1 MGLRVE
7 YGRRQVIRFMA
18 GGAVAFVFSAAT
30 SQIWAQTARRTAGK
44 QRIIMI
50 DPGHG
55 GQDPGAIG
63 VAGTREKFVA
73 LDTARAAARR
83 LEATG
88 RFRVLM
94 TRDDDVY
101 IPLQERVEK
110 AQSAGADL
118 FMSVHADANRNH
130 RIRGA
135 SVYTLSEKASDEEA
149 ADLAARENNSDR
161 VAGINLSEHEPIVNE
176 ILYDLA
182 RRETNNLS
190 QHFAQALVS
199 ELGRDVTLMD
209 NSHRSAGFVVLKAPD
224 IPSALVELG
233 CLSNAG
239 EERELR
245 QAKYQQKLAESLA
258 RSVSDYFERA

>member
-1 MGLRVE
+1 MSLRIE
-7 YGRRQVIRFMA
+7 FGRRQVIRLLS
-18 GGAVAFVFSAAT
+18 GGAISLVLSAKA
-30 SQIWAQTARRTAGK
+30 SRVWAENQRRAAGK
-44 QRIIMI
+44 SRVVML

-63 VAGTREKFVA
+63 VSGTYEKFIA
-73 LDTARAAARR
+73 LATARAAARY
-83 LEATG
+83 LEGTG

-94 TRDDDVY
+94 TRDSDEYV
-101 IPLQERVEK
+101 PLQQRVLL
-110 AQSAGADL
+110 AQNAGAEL

-149 ADLAARENNSDR
+149 AELATRENHADTISGVD
-161 VAGINLSEHEPIVNE
+161 LSKHEPVVSE

-182 RRETNNLS
+182 RRQTNNMS
-190 QHFAQALVS
+190 QRFAQALVS
-199 ELGRDVTLMD
+199 ELGREVALMD
-209 NSHRSAGFVVLKAPD
+209 NTHRSAGFVVLKAPD

-233 CLSNAG
+233 CLSNPS

-245 QAKYQQKLAESLA
+245 QSGYQQKLAESLA
-258 RSVSDYFERA
+258 RAVSDYFEHV

>member
-1 MGLRVE
+1 MNFRAM
-7 YGRRQVIRFMA
+7 YGRRQVIRLMS
-18 GGAVAFVFSAAT
+18 GGMVSLVFSAKAARV
-30 SQIWAQTARRTAGK
+30 WANTLQRNSGRRHVV
-44 QRIIMI
+44 ML

-63 VAGTREKFVA
+63 ISGTREKYIA

-88 RFRVLM
+88 RYHVLM
-94 TRDDDVY
+94 TRDSDEY
-101 IPLQERVEK
+101 IPLTGRVEM
-110 AQSAGADL
+110 AQKAGADL

-130 RIRGA
+130 HIHGA

-149 ADLAARENNSDR
+149 AELAARENRSDR
-161 VAGINLSEHEPIVNE
+161 VAGVDLSRHEPIVSE

-182 RRETNNLS
+182 RRQTNNMS
-190 QHFAQALVS
+190 QRFAQALVA
-199 ELGRDVTLMD
+199 ELGREVPLLD
-209 NSHRSAGFVVLKAPD
+209 NTHRSAGFVVLKAPD

-233 CLSNAG
+233 CLSNAA

-245 QAKYQQKLAESLA
+245 SGRYQQKLADSLA
-258 RSVSDYFERA
+258 RSVNDYFARI